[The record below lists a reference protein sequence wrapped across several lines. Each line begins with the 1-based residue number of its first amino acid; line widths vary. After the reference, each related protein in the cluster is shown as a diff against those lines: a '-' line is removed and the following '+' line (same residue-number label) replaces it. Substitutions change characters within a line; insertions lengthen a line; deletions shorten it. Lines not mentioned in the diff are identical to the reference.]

1 MVDIL
6 SVVFAK
12 PEQRTKKAI
21 NILTERRVNARRALM
36 DEICTIIFT
45 TAQAL
50 QQFIIQF
57 RSAETWRSQ
66 PQMQIGF
73 TETKMSQTILQIEE
87 HSDHMELNQYK
98 STNKTFGYQSNVK
111 ATKHTELQAS
121 LDQPIVST
129 RVSIADR
136 CLIAL
141 STLKAG
147 RQEMDGND
155 FGAILAELCSEMN
168 LQTKVQN
175 EINES
180 NKRGL
185 DSISQG
191 RGNENNDMLF
201 NVGTK
206 GKVAPRVDRKRL
218 QIKDSD
224 K

>member
-1 MVDIL
+1 MSFGGIDAVVMAGANIIELQYQKAIPQTIYWASLHESTLTDTRYIVHLLLASGNKLVDIL

-73 TETKMSQTILQIEE
+73 TETKMSQTILRIED
-87 HSDHMELNQYK
+87 HSEHMELNQYK

-111 ATKHTELQAS
+111 ATKH
-121 LDQPIVST
+121 
-129 RVSIADR
+129 
-136 CLIAL
+136 
-141 STLKAG
+141 
-147 RQEMDGND
+147 
-155 FGAILAELCSEMN
+155 
-168 LQTKVQN
+168 
-175 EINES
+175 INY
-180 NKRGL
+180 KHH
-185 DSISQG
+185 
-191 RGNENNDMLF
+191 
-201 NVGTK
+201 
-206 GKVAPRVDRKRL
+206 
-218 QIKDSD
+218 
-224 K
+224 